1 MRPLPTIP
9 TGRPHW
15 RVAEA
20 ESPRR
25 PLVLERGPRALYIE
39 TSNRCNSLCQTCPL
53 TFYGSQGGAHDLSY
67 EEFRRVVDQAPDLER
82 VVLHG
87 IGEPLLNRHLP
98 AMIRHLKGRG
108 VHTLFNSNAI
118 LLTRK
123 WREAILA
130 SGLDEFRAS
139 LDAATP
145 ETYRVIRGVPL
156 HHRVVQNL
164 ADLVATRRDLGQSK
178 PKISVWFTAM
188 RENLDELPDVARL
201 VARLGADEFYVQ
213 RLVYFDEGLA
223 VEAQSIYRNLTARE
237 TGLIAE
243 AEAICREAGIGFAA
257 SGGNDPRESF
267 QSTSPRDSG
276 AGAADR
282 PWLACNRPWY
292 LAYVTA
298 HGDVLP
304 CCFAP
309 FITTD
314 LAPVTLGNV
323 LRDSLASVWNGAAY
337 QEFRRRFQTDDPLPI
352 CAGCGSKWSV

>member
-1 MRPLPTIP
+1 MPDPP
-9 TGRPHW
+9 RPHW
-15 RVAEA
+15 QVADA
-20 ESPRR
+20 VARQR
-25 PLVLERGPRALYIE
+25 PLTLARGPRALYIE

-53 TFYGSQGGAHDLSY
+53 TFFGSQGGAHDLSY
-67 EEFRRVVDQAPDLER
+67 EEFRRVVDQVPDLER

-98 AMIRHLKGRG
+98 AMIRHLKERG
-108 VHTLFNSNAI
+108 IHTLFNSNAI

-123 WREAILA
+123 WRETLLT

-145 ETYRVIRGVPL
+145 ETYRRIRGVPL
-156 HHRVVQNL
+156 HQRVVQNL
-164 ADLVATRRDLGQSK
+164 GDLVAARRELGGAG
-178 PKISVWFTAM
+178 PKISIWFTVM

-201 VARLGADEFYVQ
+201 VARIGADEFYVQ

-223 VEAQSIYRNLTARE
+223 VEEQSLYRHLTTRE
-237 TGLIAE
+237 VDLIAE
-243 AEAICREAGIGFAA
+243 AEAICRAAVIGFAA
-257 SGGNDPRESF
+257 SGGNEPSASF
-267 QSTSPRDSG
+267 GG
-276 AGAADR
+276 AGDER
-282 PWLACNRPWY
+282 PWMSCNRPWY

-323 LRDSLASVWNGAAY
+323 LRTPLAEVWNGAAY
-337 QEFRRRFQTDDPLPI
+337 QTFRQRFQSDAPPSV

>member
-1 MRPLPTIP
+1 MVPIRVQQPPV
-9 TGRPHW
+9 PHW
-15 RVAEA
+15 RVADA
-20 ESPRR
+20 ASPQR
-25 PLVLERGPRALYIE
+25 PLALARGPRALYIE

-98 AMIRHLKGRG
+98 AMIQHLKARG

-123 WREAILA
+123 WREAILS

-145 ETYRVIRGVPL
+145 ETYHRVRGVPL

-164 ADLVATRRDLGQSK
+164 GDLIATRRALGLAL

-188 RENLDELPDVARL
+188 RENLDELPAVARL
-201 VARLGADEFYVQ
+201 VGRIGADEFYVQ

-223 VEAQSIYRNLTARE
+223 VEAQSVYRNLTARE

-243 AEAICREAGIGFAA
+243 AEAVCRAAGIGFAA
-257 SGGNDPRESF
+257 SGGNDPRESL
-267 QSTSPRDSG
+267 RGDDEVEG
-276 AGAADR
+276 R

-323 LRDSLASVWNGAAY
+323 LRDSLDAVWNGAAY
-337 QEFRRRFQTDDPLPI
+337 REFRRRFQTDNPMPI

>member
-1 MRPLPTIP
+1 MIDAIP
-9 TGRPHW
+9 DTRAPQH
-15 RVAEA
+15 VPEA
-20 ESPRR
+20 TASGR
-25 PLVLERGPRALYIE
+25 PLVLDRGPRTLYIE

-53 TFYGSQGGAHDLSY
+53 TFYGSQGGAHDMSF
-67 EEFRRVVDQAPDLER
+67 EEFRRVVDQAPELER

-98 AMIRHLKGRG
+98 AMIGHLKGRG
-108 VHTLFNSNAI
+108 IHTLFNSNAI

-123 WREAILA
+123 WRDLLLD
-130 SGLDEFRAS
+130 SGLDEYRAS

-145 ETYRVIRGVPL
+145 ATYLLIRGVPL
-156 HHRVVQNL
+156 HERVVRNIG
-164 ADLVATRRDLGQSK
+164 DLVSARKERGQGS

-188 RENLDELPDVARL
+188 RENLEELPEVARI

-213 RLVYFDEGLA
+213 RLVYFDAGLA
-223 VEAQSIYRNLTARE
+223 TAEQSVYRHLTARE
-237 TGLIAE
+237 AALIDE
-243 AEAICREAGIGFAA
+243 AGSICRAAGVGFAA
-257 SGGNDPRESF
+257 SGGDAPQESLEG
-267 QSTSPRDSG
+267 S
-276 AGAADR
+276 AAER

-314 LAPVTLGNV
+314 LAPVTLGN
-323 LRDSLASVWNGAAY
+323 LFRDSLGEVWNGAPY
-337 QEFRRRFQTDDPLPI
+337 QEFRRRFQSDNPCAI

>member
-1 MRPLPTIP
+1 MTDLAPPA
-9 TGRPHW
+9 RPHW

-20 ESPRR
+20 ASPRR
-25 PLVLERGPRALYIE
+25 PLVLDRGPRALYIE

-67 EEFRRVVDQAPDLER
+67 EEFRRVVDQVPDLER

-98 AMIRHLKGRG
+98 AMIRHLKERG

-130 SGLDEFRAS
+130 SGLNEFRAS

-145 ETYRVIRGVPL
+145 ETYRLIRGVPL
-156 HHRVVQNL
+156 HGRVVQNL
-164 ADLVATRRDLGQSK
+164 GELVATRRELGQTG

-201 VARLGADEFYVQ
+201 VAGIGADEFYVQ

-223 VEAQSIYRNLTARE
+223 VETQSIYRNLTARE

-243 AEAICREAGIGFAA
+243 AEAICRAAGIGFAA
-257 SGGNDPRESF
+257 SGGNDPRESLHGDEA
-267 QSTSPRDSG
+267 T
-276 AGAADR
+276 AAR
-282 PWLACNRPWY
+282 PWMSCNRPWY

-298 HGDVLP
+298 HGDMLP

-337 QEFRRRFQTDDPLPI
+337 QEFRRRFQTDTPASI

>member
-1 MRPLPTIP
+1 MTDLAPPA
-9 TGRPHW
+9 RPHW

-20 ESPRR
+20 ASPRR
-25 PLVLERGPRALYIE
+25 PLVLDRGPRALYIE

-67 EEFRRVVDQAPDLER
+67 EEFRRVVDQVPDLER

-98 AMIRHLKGRG
+98 AMIRHLKERG

-130 SGLDEFRAS
+130 SGLNEFRAS

-145 ETYRVIRGVPL
+145 ETYRLIRGVPL
-156 HHRVVQNL
+156 HGRVVQNL
-164 ADLVATRRDLGQSK
+164 GELVATRRELGQTG

-201 VARLGADEFYVQ
+201 VA
-213 RLVYFDEGLA
+213 
-223 VEAQSIYRNLTARE
+223 
-237 TGLIAE
+237 
-243 AEAICREAGIGFAA
+243 GIGFAA
-257 SGGNDPRESF
+257 SGGNDPRESLHGDEA
-267 QSTSPRDSG
+267 T
-276 AGAADR
+276 AAR
-282 PWLACNRPWY
+282 PWMSCNRPWY

-298 HGDVLP
+298 HGDMLP

-337 QEFRRRFQTDDPLPI
+337 QEFRRRFQTDTPASI

>member
-1 MRPLPTIP
+1 MTDIAHAPR
-9 TGRPHW
+9 RHW
-15 RVAEA
+15 QVAEA
-20 ESPRR
+20 ASPSR
-25 PLVLERGPRALYIE
+25 PLVLGRGPRALYIE

-98 AMIRHLKGRG
+98 AMIRHLKERG

-123 WREAILA
+123 WRETILA
-130 SGLDEFRAS
+130 SGLDELRAS

-145 ETYRVIRGVPL
+145 ETYRLIRGVPL
-156 HHRVVQNL
+156 HERVVKNL
-164 ADLVATRRDLGQSK
+164 GDLVATRRELGQAG
-178 PKISVWFTAM
+178 PKISVWFTVM

-201 VARLGADEFYVQ
+201 VARIGADEFYVQ
-213 RLVYFDEGLA
+213 RLVYFDAGLA
-223 VEAQSIYRNLTARE
+223 VEEQSIYRNLTARE
-237 TGLIAE
+237 TGRIAE
-243 AEAICREAGIGFAA
+243 AEEICRAAGVAFAA
-257 SGGNDPRESF
+257 SGGNDPRESVGGDA
-267 QSTSPRDSG
+267 PR
-276 AGAADR
+276 AAEDR

-323 LRDSLASVWNGAAY
+323 LRDPLASVWNGAAY
-337 QEFRRRFQTDDPLPI
+337 QDFRRRFQTDTPASI

>member
-1 MRPLPTIP
+1 MIDRTVPA
-9 TGRPHW
+9 RPHW
-15 RVAEA
+15 QVAEA
-20 ESPRR
+20 ASSRR

-67 EEFRRVVDQAPDLER
+67 EEFRRVVDQVPALER

-98 AMIRHLKGRG
+98 EMIRHLKGRG

-123 WREAILA
+123 WRELILK

-139 LDAATP
+139 LDAARP
-145 ETYRVIRGVPL
+145 ETYQLIRGVPL
-156 HHRVVQNL
+156 HDRVVKNL
-164 ADLVATRRDLGQSK
+164 GDLVAARRELGLK
-178 PKISVWFTAM
+178 TPKISVWFTVM
-188 RENLDELPDVARL
+188 RENLEELPDVARL
-201 VARLGADEFYVQ
+201 VARIGADEFYVQ
-213 RLVYFDEGLA
+213 RLVYFDAGLA
-223 VEAQSIYRNLTARE
+223 VEEQSIYRNLTDRE

-243 AEAICREAGIGFAA
+243 AEAVCRAAGVGFAA

-267 QSTSPRDSG
+267 SSTDAQGERGED
-276 AGAADR
+276 ADR
-282 PWLACNRPWY
+282 PWMACNRPWY

-314 LAPVTLGNV
+314 LAPVTLGN
-323 LRDSLASVWNGAAY
+323 LFRDSLAAVWNGAAY
-337 QEFRRRFQTDDPLPI
+337 QDFRHRFQTDTPASI

>member
-1 MRPLPTIP
+1 MTARPPLPVAQ
-9 TGRPHW
+9 PHW

-20 ESPRR
+20 ATAQR
-25 PLVLERGPRALYIE
+25 PTVLARGPRALYIE

-53 TFYGSQGGAHDLSY
+53 TFFGSQGGAHDLSF
-67 EEFRRVVDQAPDLER
+67 EAFRRVVDQAPDLER

-98 AMIRHLKGRG
+98 AMIAHLKGRG

-123 WREAILA
+123 WREAILG

-145 ETYRVIRGVPL
+145 ATYHLIRGVPL
-156 HHRVVQNL
+156 HERVVKNL
-164 ADLVATRRDLGQSK
+164 GELVATRRELGLTA
-178 PKISVWFTAM
+178 PKISVWFTVM
-188 RENLDELPDVARL
+188 RENLEELPEVARL

-213 RLVYFDEGLA
+213 RLVYFDAGLA
-223 VEAQSIYRNLTARE
+223 VEEQSVYRHLTARE

-243 AEAICREAGIGFAA
+243 AGAICRAAGIGFAA

-267 QSTSPRDSG
+267 
-276 AGAADR
+276 AGEDEADAR

-323 LRDSLASVWNGAAY
+323 LRDSLAAVWNGPAY
-337 QEFRRRFQTDDPLPI
+337 QDFRRRFQTDAPATI